1 MLYRKRELA
10 MRGHEHGGIARFRYS
25 LESRLLDSNPT
36 VTARAFLSMSPE
48 SEDGSGIAIR
58 WGMVA
63 GFPGSGAL

>member
-1 MLYRKRELA
+1 MDRRQSIPSRAVSE
-10 MRGHEHGGIARFRYS
+10 G
-25 LESRLLDSNPT
+25 RLLDSNPT